1 MNESKKI
8 SNVGKKWLYFI
19 DVCMSLQ
26 DPNNM
31 FTQSELC
38 GVTTLIIYILGT
50 KELVSLHIC
59 FVVVRYT

>member
-8 SNVGKKWLYFI
+8 SNVGKKWLYLI

-26 DPNNM
+26 DPSTM

-38 GVTTLIIYILGT
+38 GVTMLLIYIL
-50 KELVSLHIC
+50 
-59 FVVVRYT
+59 